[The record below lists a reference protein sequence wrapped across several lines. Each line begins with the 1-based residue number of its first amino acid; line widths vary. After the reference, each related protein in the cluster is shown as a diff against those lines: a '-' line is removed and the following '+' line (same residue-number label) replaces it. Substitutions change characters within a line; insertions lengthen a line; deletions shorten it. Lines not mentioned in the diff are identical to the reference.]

1 MRRTSSR
8 PLLLPGEF
16 RDRLTR
22 NIFVSHDENDP
33 QGLLEVTLKK
43 VIESEEAEKKLDRAV
58 RSGLVKRYLG
68 NDWFKEAV
76 DKRVLSQAEAD
87 LLRETERLV
96 SRVIAVDD
104 FDPIA
109 LEPHYTAGKPSQ
121 IDLEEEKA
129 TQRPLAAEMTRALR
143 AGISD
148 GRHSRRPFNGILEG
162 AVMAADIANLNNW
175 HYQIDLEQIAWATLD
190 VKGQTQNTLGRA
202 AFEEL
207 DMILNAVA
215 DGVRAKGVRGLVV
228 MSGKEKSFVAGADI
242 REFDNLKTEADV
254 VEAVRAVTEIF
265 DRVERMPVPVVVAIH
280 GVCLGGGLEFS
291 LACHYRICDR
301 EEVTRIGLP
310 EVKLGIIPGL
320 NGAARWLRQSGP
332 LNSMPHMLTG
342 RMLRPSQAKAAGII
356 DQIVPTHHELR
367 WAARNAVM
375 KHRKSKRA
383 APVWAPLM
391 KFETARVYIAN
402 RMRKETAA
410 KVREEHYPAPFR
422 LIDLFE
428 KHGGSF
434 EAMKRE
440 ETRTFAPLM
449 ISEQS
454 HNLRRVFRLSEMLK
468 AEAPKDGY
476 RPMRAHVVGAGTM
489 GADIAMVC
497 AAEGMEVSLQDMSAD
512 AVAKALERAQP
523 FFKKRLRSSL
533 EASKA
538 KARLIG
544 DPSGAHIH
552 RADVVIEAIYENLD
566 AKRKV
571 FAEIEPKLKPGAIL
585 ATNTSSLPVEQI
597 AAGLKD
603 PSRLIGLHFFNPV
616 ASLPLVEV
624 VRGPQSR
631 EEEVRKGAG
640 FVTRIGKM
648 PLIVKSS
655 PGFLV
660 NRVLAPYMFDAM
672 KRLIE
677 GTPKEKI
684 DAAARKFG
692 MPVGPIELA
701 DQVGLDVALSV
712 AKILKMP
719 TPEDHPLMR
728 LVEEKKLGKKTGEGF
743 YKWVNDKA
751 EKGTT
756 SSPAQELDQLG
767 RALVDPLIDECEKA
781 LKEGVVASADHVDA
795 GVIFG
800 TGFAPFR
807 GGPLHYRD
815 SQGGEGRKSQAQ
827 AAPARAAE

>member
-1 MRRTSSR
+1 
-8 PLLLPGEF
+8 
-16 RDRLTR
+16 
-22 NIFVSHDENDP
+22 
-33 QGLLEVTLKK
+33 
-43 VIESEEAEKKLDRAV
+43 
-58 RSGLVKRYLG
+58 
-68 NDWFKEAV
+68 
-76 DKRVLSQAEAD
+76 
-87 LLRETERLV
+87 
-96 SRVIAVDD
+96 
-104 FDPIA
+104 
-109 LEPHYTAGKPSQ
+109 
-121 IDLEEEKA
+121 
-129 TQRPLAAEMTRALR
+129 
-143 AGISD
+143 
-148 GRHSRRPFNGILEG
+148 
-162 AVMAADIANLNNW
+162 MAADIANLKNW
-175 HYQIDLEQIAWATLD
+175 QYHIDLEQIAWATLD
-190 VKGQTQNTLGRA
+190 VKGQSQNTLGRA
-202 AFEEL
+202 AIEEL
-207 DMILNAVA
+207 DTILTAVA
-215 DGVRAKGVRGLVV
+215 DGVRAKSVRGLVV

-242 REFDNLKTEADV
+242 KQFDNLKTEADV

-280 GVCLGGGLEFS
+280 GVCLGAGLEFA

-301 EEVTRIGLP
+301 EEVTRLGLP

-320 NGAARWLRQSGP
+320 NGFARWVRQSGP
-332 LNSMPHMLTG
+332 LNAMPHMLTG
-342 RMLRPSQAKAAGII
+342 RMLRPSQARAAGIV
-356 DQIVPTHHELR
+356 DQVVPSHHELR

-375 KHRKSKRA
+375 KNRKSKRA
-383 APVWAPLM
+383 ALAWAPLM
-391 KFETARVYIAN
+391 KFEPARAYIAK
-402 RMRKETAA
+402 RMRKETAE

-434 EAMKRE
+434 VDMKRE
-440 ETRTFAPLM
+440 ETRAFAPLM

-476 RPMRAHVVGAGTM
+476 RPMRAHVVGAGHHGRGYRHGVRRRGHGSFASGCFGGRRQQGF
-489 GADIAMVC
+489 GAGATLLQ
-497 AAEGMEVSLQDMSAD
+497 ESGSGRVS
-512 AVAKALERAQP
+512 
-523 FFKKRLRSSL
+523 

-538 KARLIG
+538 KARLIA
-544 DPSGAHIH
+544 DPSGANIH

-566 AKRKV
+566 AKKKV
-571 FAEIEPKLKPGAIL
+571 FAEIEAKAKPGAIL
-585 ATNTSSLPVEQI
+585 ATNTSSLPIEQI
-597 AAGLKD
+597 AEGLKD

-616 ASLPLVEV
+616 ALLPLIEV

-640 FVTRIGKM
+640 FATRIGKM

-672 KRLIE
+672 KRLAE

-684 DAAARKFG
+684 DAAAQKFG

-756 SSPAQELDQLG
+756 SFRDQELAELG

-807 GGPLHYRD
+807 GGPLHYRQSLKGPV
-815 SQGGEGRKSQAQ
+815 SQPGAATAQ
-827 AAPARAAE
+827 ARAAE

>member
-1 MRRTSSR
+1 
-8 PLLLPGEF
+8 
-16 RDRLTR
+16 
-22 NIFVSHDENDP
+22 
-33 QGLLEVTLKK
+33 
-43 VIESEEAEKKLDRAV
+43 
-58 RSGLVKRYLG
+58 
-68 NDWFKEAV
+68 
-76 DKRVLSQAEAD
+76 
-87 LLRETERLV
+87 
-96 SRVIAVDD
+96 
-104 FDPIA
+104 
-109 LEPHYTAGKPSQ
+109 
-121 IDLEEEKA
+121 
-129 TQRPLAAEMTRALR
+129 
-143 AGISD
+143 
-148 GRHSRRPFNGILEG
+148 
-162 AVMAADIANLNNW
+162 MAADIANLKNW
-175 HYQIDLEQIAWATLD
+175 QYHIDLEQIAWATLD
-190 VKGQTQNTLGRA
+190 VKGQSQNTLGRA
-202 AFEEL
+202 GIEEL
-207 DMILNAVA
+207 DTILTAVA
-215 DGVRAKGVRGLVV
+215 DGVRAKSVRGLVV

-242 REFDNLKTEADV
+242 KQFDDLKTEADV

-280 GVCLGGGLEFS
+280 GVCLGAGLEFA
-291 LACHYRICDR
+291 LACQYRICTR
-301 EEVTRIGLP
+301 EDVTRIGLP

-320 NGAARWLRQSGP
+320 NGFARWVRQSGP

-342 RMLRPSQAKAAGII
+342 RMLRPSQARAAGIV
-356 DQIVPTHHELR
+356 DQVVPTHHELR

-375 KHRKSKRA
+375 KNRKSKHA
-383 APVWAPLM
+383 SLAWAPLM
-391 KFETARVYIAN
+391 KFETARIYIAK
-402 RMRKETAA
+402 RMRKETAD
-410 KVREEHYPAPFR
+410 KIREEHYPAPFR

-434 EAMKRE
+434 EEMKRE
-440 ETRTFAPLM
+440 ETRAFAPLM

-497 AAEGMEVSLQDMSAD
+497 AAEGMEVSLQDVSAD
-512 AVAKALERAQP
+512 AVNKALERAQP

-544 DPSGAHIH
+544 DPTGANIH

-566 AKRKV
+566 AKKKV
-571 FAEIEPKLKPGAIL
+571 FAEIETKAKPGAIL
-585 ATNTSSLPVEQI
+585 ATNTSSLPIEQI
-597 AAGLKD
+597 AEGLKD

-616 ASLPLVEV
+616 ALLPLIEV

-640 FVTRIGKM
+640 FATRIGKM

-660 NRVLAPYMFDAM
+660 NRVLAPYMLEAV
-672 KRLIE
+672 KRLAE
-677 GTPKEKI
+677 GTPKETI
-684 DAAARKFG
+684 DAAAQKFG

-712 AKILKMP
+712 AKILKVP
-719 TPEDHPLMR
+719 TPEDHPLIR

-751 EKGTT
+751 EKGASTL
-756 SSPAQELDQLG
+756 SGQGLVELG

-781 LKEGVVASADHVDA
+781 LREGVVASADHVDA

-807 GGPLHYRD
+807 GGPLHYRQSLKGPV
-815 SQGGEGRKSQAQ
+815 SQPG
-827 AAPARAAE
+827 AATVQARAAE